1 MGSFKGKIWNV
12 GRYYGDAP
20 KPSKGGRRS
29 FRGSS
34 PKSDTVVSKKRD
46 IMMPGDSFPEAKA
59 KYISDKRLKRQATFI
74 NSIDPTGERT
84 YIKSIDADK
93 QTVEYGFLRDDQ
105 MEVLASKKK
114 DRAAKEKKDIRAEAD
129 YQENKEKAINNSI
142 DKKQGQVIATID
154 SVLKQTQEKLGIS
167 RAMRALEFNTE
178 GIQAARDGFDLEYFS
193 NKIDTAVREGDI
205 SPKHQNEV
213 IASFVNEQ
221 KSLASIQKAN
231 DQIQFNQDKQYAK
244 EDKEDAV
251 MSKSQYTEKMSLAV
265 FDMVVKNGNS
275 YIQVAKHLNSLMDNK
290 DIDLTQKTILLKET
304 KALLSDPVFKQVSA
318 IVRES
323 RINGDSDET
332 IRKNMIEKGL
342 DKWLDIVN

>member
-1 MGSFKGKIWNV
+1 ML
-12 GRYYGDAP
+12 DAENH
-20 KPSKGGRRS
+20 GGR
-29 FRGSS
+29 
-34 PKSDTVVSKKRD
+34 
-46 IMMPGDSFPEAKA
+46 
-59 KYISDKRLKRQATFI
+59 
-74 NSIDPTGERT
+74 NTGEHKEVAVLDGMT
-84 YIKSIDADK
+84 LMTNIKMLD
-93 QTVEYGFLRDDQ
+93 V
-105 MEVLASKKK
+105 
-114 DRAAKEKKDIRAEAD
+114 
-129 YQENKEKAINNSI
+129 
-142 DKKQGQVIATID
+142 
-154 SVLKQTQEKLGIS
+154 
-167 RAMRALEFNTE
+167 
-178 GIQAARDGFDLEYFS
+178 RDGFDLEYFS

-205 SPKHQNEV
+205 SPKHKKEV